1 MEASNTNGVDQDG
14 LQGKPLSLSVAII
27 EAVSEAISNAT
38 GRMLVLQ
45 PGFFAPSEENEVDPA
60 QIAMAVAYT
69 NLCIEEPEM
78 VTSRHKK
85 MLRSA
90 FSYEQIQDLNGLI
103 KKMLQ

>member
-1 MEASNTNGVDQDG
+1 MEASNFNRIEQDDF
-14 LQGKPLSLSVAII
+14 QEKQLSLSAAIV
-27 EAVSEAISNAT
+27 EAVREAISNST
-38 GRMLVLQ
+38 GKMLALQ
-45 PGFFAPSEENEVDPA
+45 PAFFPAPEDEANPA

-103 KKMLQ
+103 EKMIQ